1 MAFKKSFSDFDR
13 FFSNFHFR
21 WTITNKKRREDDDD
35 FFIIMLALF
44 SFRLF
49 PLESFLH
56 FKGKI
61 MVIIII
67 IILAVVCSFL
77 LDTVVCSSFFLVII
91 FFFRQWMGLWPNSFG
106 CHTLQEKRSFFW
118 IYSAFSCSSYFS
130 SSSSFI
136 NSADD

>member
-1 MAFKKSFSDFDR
+1 MVFKKSFSDFDR

-67 IILAVVCSFL
+67 PAVVF
-77 LDTVVCSSFFLVII
+77 LDTVVCMLCWRLLFWGNSGYSWCAIDTDNNYHHKKFAFFLT
-91 FFFRQWMGLWPNSFG
+91 FP
-106 CHTLQEKRSFFW
+106 
-118 IYSAFSCSSYFS
+118 FS
-130 SSSSFI
+130 SCLKCPLVWNKIESL
-136 NSADD
+136 NREE